1 MQSLF
6 SITQLN
12 YIWNKASLTDKMIV
26 VYVTMRHVYMC
37 LQVCYMAEVT

>member
-1 MQSLF
+1 MQSIF

-26 VYVTMRHVYMC
+26 VYVTMRHVYMFYKFAIW
-37 LQVCYMAEVT
+37 LR